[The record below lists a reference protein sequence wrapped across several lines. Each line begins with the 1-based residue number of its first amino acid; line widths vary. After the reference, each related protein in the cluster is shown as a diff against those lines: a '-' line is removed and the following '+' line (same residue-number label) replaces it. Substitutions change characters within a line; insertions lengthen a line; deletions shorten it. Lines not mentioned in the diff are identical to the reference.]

1 MSLDLYRIKP
11 QDLLLIEGVSYCVK
25 SVIEYKKEHGFCKE
39 FKMETD
45 AGLQFWLAVDRDSRR
60 SKCKLLSRTDTSSQE
75 EPGFSAYGDCYAG
88 IYKTLSLIATVIFV
102 QGESHLKQG
111 DKIEYYDFSKN
122 NGLLVSYKKI
132 KGVEDYVYGHEIKA
146 ADVLIQNTPAEDP
159 SDITTNN
166 GDNALQNH
174 VFKFKEMS
182 ELTEGQKISICGT
195 VYKISACVV
204 FFQDKYLPLQNKFL
218 WAEYEIHDDAD
229 EKKWLSVHEDADGNC
244 MFALHIQIPFWSVV
258 FHNKV
263 AVSLSPNGATS
274 LQQENPQK
282 EYRLSNDGSA
292 TIFSCSRSR
301 GYKLNKRMHFSEYR
315 SDDNSIITCESWSF
329 WEKEAFTGREISSK
343 DIELFELELK
353 KSPSKS
359 SRAILLLL
367 KLLMVL
373 FAILLTLL
381 ACLFTA
387 NPEIAP
393 HFFKKPIWPSKVSTD
408 SALPSDEE
416 REDSIPMPSKKNS
429 LYHNDEE
436 RQ

>member
-39 FKMETD
+39 FRMETD
-45 AGLQFWLAVDRDSRR
+45 AGVQFWLAVDRDSRR
-60 SKCKLLSRTDTSSQE
+60 SKCKLLSRTDTSPQE
-75 EPGFSAYGDCYAG
+75 ETGFSTYGDSYAG
-88 IYKTLSLIATVIFV
+88 TYKTLSLIATVIFV
-102 QGESHLKQG
+102 CGESHLKQG
-111 DKIEYYDFSKN
+111 DKIEYYDYSKN
-122 NGLLVSYKKI
+122 NGLLVSYKRI
-132 KGVEDYVYGHEIKA
+132 NGVEYYVYGHEIKA
-146 ADVLIQNTPAEDP
+146 DDVLIPNTPAEDP
-159 SDITTNN
+159 SDITNPN

-195 VYKISACVV
+195 VYKITASVV
-204 FFQDKYLPLQNKFL
+204 FFQDKHLPLQDKFL
-218 WAEYEIHDDAD
+218 WAEYQIHDDTD
-229 EKKWLSVHEDADGNC
+229 EEKWLGVHEDTDGNC
-244 MFALHIQIPFWSVV
+244 LFVLHTQIPFSSVV

-292 TIFSCSRSR
+292 TIYSCSRSR
-301 GYKLNKRMHFSEYR
+301 NYKLNKRMHFSEYR
-315 SDDNSIITCESWSF
+315 SDDNSIVTCTSWSF
-329 WEKEAFTGREISSK
+329 WDKEASTGREIGSK
-343 DIELFELELK
+343 DIELFELEIK
-353 KSPSKS
+353 KSPSIF
-359 SRAILLLL
+359 SRVILLLL

-373 FAILLTLL
+373 FALSLVLL

-393 HFFKKPIWPSKVSTD
+393 NFLKKPILPSKISTD
-408 SALPSDEE
+408 SVPPIEIRS
-416 REDSIPMPSKKNS
+416 EDSIPMPRQKDS
-429 LYHNDEE
+429 LYHDDEE
-436 RQ
+436 RR